1 MASLALEEPVGRAG
15 VRVLGG
21 ISAFWVPLG
30 LLSDGLA
37 TLVLPVHLERAGE
50 RGATTLGLVAFVGL
64 AAGTAAQPV
73 AGAISDRLRPV
84 HGRRVVLVAGGL
96 AAAVGLGLLAIA
108 GSVATILL
116 AFVAVQVAVAT
127 AQAAQQGYLPDL
139 VPPAQ
144 RGIAAGLKG
153 LADVGGAALGFVVLG
168 ALLNGGGPRPALIAA
183 AAALLVGLLI
193 TVVLVREPR
202 RRLAVSRGR
211 LRRVLAVDLTRD
223 RPFLTAVAARFLF
236 LLGTFAVGRFFLFF
250 VEDRIAAGGRDAAL
264 EAGAL
269 LGVLALV
276 TALAAPPAGWAADRV
291 GRHAVMLVG
300 AAASAT
306 GVALL
311 VTARSLDAVL
321 AFGGLMAVGSAA
333 FSAANWARTADTA
346 PPAEAGRYL
355 ALANVGTAGA
365 AAAAGLLGPLVDR
378 GGAGPGGGYGA
389 LFAACAL
396 LFTASGAV
404 VVVDRRREIARRRR
418 VARSG
423 RGMAAAPTGTS
434 GNDQREVDHA

>member
-1 MASLALEEPVGRAG
+1 VASLALEGPAGRAG

-21 ISAFWVPLG
+21 ISALWVALG
-30 LLSDGLA
+30 LLSDGLV
-37 TLVLPVHLERAGE
+37 TLVLPVQLERVGE
-50 RGATTLGLVAFVGL
+50 RGATTLGLVAFIGL
-64 AAGTAAQPV
+64 VAGTAAQPV
-73 AGAISDRLRPV
+73 AGAISDSLRPV
-84 HGRRVVLVAGGL
+84 YGRRAVLVAGGL
-96 AAAVGLGLLAIA
+96 AAAVGLGLLAA
-108 GSVATILL
+108 ASNMTTILL
-116 AFVAVQVAVAT
+116 AFVAVQVAVAA

-144 RGIAAGLKG
+144 RGTAAGLKG

-183 AAALLVGLLI
+183 AAALLLGLVI

-202 RRLAVSRGR
+202 RRLAVSRHP
-211 LRRVLAVDLTRD
+211 LRRVLAVDPARD
-223 RPFLTAVAARFLF
+223 SSFLAAVAARFLF

-250 VEDRIAAGGRDAAL
+250 IEDRIVVGSGNAAL

-306 GVALL
+306 GVGLL
-311 VTARSLDAVL
+311 VTARAPGAVL
-321 AFGGLMAVGSAA
+321 GFGGLMAVGSAA

-378 GGAGPGGGYGA
+378 GGAGPGGGYGT
-389 LFAACAL
+389 LFATCAL

-404 VVVDRRREIARRRR
+404 MVVDRRHEVARRQ
-418 VARSG
+418 VAAPDC
-423 RGMAAAPTGTS
+423 GMAAAPTGTA
-434 GNDQREVDHA
+434 GNNQREVDHA